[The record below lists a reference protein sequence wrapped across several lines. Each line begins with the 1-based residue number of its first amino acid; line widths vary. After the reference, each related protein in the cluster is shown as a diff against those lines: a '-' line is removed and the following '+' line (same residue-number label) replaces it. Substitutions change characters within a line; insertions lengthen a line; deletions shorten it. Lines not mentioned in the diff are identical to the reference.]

1 MDEMQR
7 AFNMTTSALLET
19 IRIADERDLK
29 QNEKIVAIEK
39 KVDKMN
45 QNIDSLESLLND
57 LKFQVYL
64 NTIYFKTISLF
75 KFKLFKIKLNY
86 KKIRRLTL

>member
-64 NTIYFKTISLF
+64 NTYFNIVF
-75 KFKLFKIKLNY
+75 KFKLFKIK
-86 KKIRRLTL
+86 